1 VVNQLLLGVTGFF
14 PRNCGK
20 REVSKQQPAG
30 HMRPLH
36 SFINKVLLEYSQ
48 SQTLHTV
55 CGCSHGDITEL
66 SSWDGDWEGWEVESS
81 QAPKSKGLPTSDI
94 NLRREER
101 ESWIFIPNIWEA
113 SGDVKFLVLLRYP
126 AGRGSQKARAEQRT
140 LWR

>member
-1 VVNQLLLGVTGFF
+1 MVNQLLLGVTGFF

-36 SFINKVLLEYSQ
+36 SFINKV
-48 SQTLHTV
+48 
-55 CGCSHGDITEL
+55 L

-126 AGRGSQKARAEQRT
+126 AGRGSQNARAEQRT